1 MSAEGPGAIKNASRL
16 FGYGSRDEPESRPRA
31 ARQKSGNA
39 VANSGRC
46 PRQFTIDRA
55 RPVLSAVDSGRD
67 GNLDIA

>member
-1 MSAEGPGAIKNASRL
+1 MAVGMSLKIDPAPLVK
-16 FGYGSRDEPESRPRA
+16 
-31 ARQKSGNA
+31 KSGNA